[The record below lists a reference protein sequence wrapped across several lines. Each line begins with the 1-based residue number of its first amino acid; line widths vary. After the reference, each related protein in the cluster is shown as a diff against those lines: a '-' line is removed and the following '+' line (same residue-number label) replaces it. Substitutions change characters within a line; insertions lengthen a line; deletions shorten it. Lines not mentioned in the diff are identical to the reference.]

1 MSESHK
7 TNRKLDE
14 KFLESFLNAPS
25 VSGYEQPAQRLFRQY
40 VQPFVESVK
49 TDIMGNVIATIN
61 SSGSPS
67 IMLAG
72 HSDEVGLQI
81 RYISEK
87 GFLYFNS
94 VGGLDAHLLPGA
106 RVKILT
112 KNNPIIGVIGKKAIH
127 LQKAEERKK
136 VIPIKEQYIDIGAR
150 SREEVEEMGIQIGDL
165 AIFDYY
171 YSPIGQNGDIVSRCF
186 DDKIGGFI
194 VAEIMK
200 RLKEQQFDA
209 AVYGV
214 STTQEEVGLRGAK
227 TSAFGVNPDIALVYD
242 VDFVMDTPSSD
253 EKSHGRVKLG
263 KGPIVATGPNMNP
276 KLFDLIVKTAEDMD
290 IAIQIIAEPR
300 GTGTDANFIQLSKSG
315 VCVGLFGIPNRY
327 MHSYSEI
334 VNLQDV
340 EEIICLSV
348 EVIKQFT
355 PEMSF
360 IPM

>member
-40 VQPFVESVK
+40 VRPFVESMK
-49 TDIMGNVIATIN
+49 TDIMGNVISTTN
-61 SSGSPS
+61 SSGSPK

-72 HSDEVGLQI
+72 HVDEVGIQI
-81 RYISEK
+81 KYVSKE
-87 GFLYFNS
+87 GFLYFHAN
-94 VGGLDAHLLPGA
+94 GLDAHLLPGA
-106 RVKILT
+106 RIQIQT
-112 KNNPIIGVIGKKAIH
+112 NNGPIFGVIGKKAIH
-127 LQKAEERKK
+127 LQKKEERKK

-150 SREEVEEMGIQIGDL
+150 SREEVEEMGIQIGDP

-171 YSPIGQNGDIVSRCF
+171 YSPIGPNGDIVSRCF

-227 TSAFGVNPDIALVYD
+227 TSAFGVDPDIALVYD

-276 KLFDLIVKTAEDMD
+276 KLFDLIVKTAEDMN
-290 IAIQIIAEPR
+290 IGIQIIAEPK

-348 EVIKQFT
+348 EVIKRIT